1 MTTPFTLS
9 HKNYLLINLDFE
21 QITCQ
26 NLSVKLAI
34 PTRNLVL
41 AIFSRDLNLWAQ
53 MAYELGLFCPLNC
66 FKDSFNRSAYPK

>member
-1 MTTPFTLS
+1 MIIIMTTPFTFS

-34 PTRNLVL
+34 PMRNLVL
-41 AIFSRDLNLWAQ
+41 AIFSRDLNL
-53 MAYELGLFCPLNC
+53 
-66 FKDSFNRSAYPK
+66 